1 MARRFLPHAHTC
13 GTSPGWLGSMG
24 ARIPEA
30 NIDICRLVQNSR
42 SVTHH
47 EASMTCTV
55 ETLEARLVRE
65 QSGGGQWACQVAG
78 HADDQQPSS
87 GRGRLRRR
95 EGARRRFD
103 SVRKRVNE
111 RTTCHANEMRMDVLT
126 TRYYRCTNKRARA
139 KGGSPEPERPERMSW
154 GSSGRLDRKHK

>member
-1 MARRFLPHAHTC
+1 
-13 GTSPGWLGSMG
+13 MG

-65 QSGGGQWACQVAG
+65 QSGGGKWACQVAG
-78 HADDQQPSS
+78 HADDLQPSS

-103 SVRKRVNE
+103 CVRKRVNLGKAVASNC
-111 RTTCHANEMRMDVLT
+111 R
-126 TRYYRCTNKRARA
+126 
-139 KGGSPEPERPERMSW
+139 EP
-154 GSSGRLDRKHK
+154 LLV